1 VESHVVPVRVAS
13 TSADWSDE
21 PRHPPASL
29 RGADRKRER
38 MPMAVVDAA

>member
-1 VESHVVPVRVAS
+1 LAN
-13 TSADWSDE
+13 WSDE

-38 MPMAVVDAA
+38 MPMAVVDAG